1 MGFDLNMVNSPRFQ
15 VAQGEWRTSGEGISQ
30 LMELMA
36 YVDVLDTENEPEN
49 GPEWPPEGM
58 DEARAEA
65 LADWLRFDAAL
76 DAPATPEEEAS
87 ARAWLGEDEAWRAA
101 PSAIPGKVAAWKFA
115 SNENWHVTSA
125 ECELIASALEALLE
139 DGLPDDLAEMVERED
154 DDEDELLEWV
164 EDWKDYNRVAATH
177 GGYRVT

>member
-1 MGFDLNMVNSPRFQ
+1 MGFDLNMVKPPRFQ
-15 VAQGEWRTSGEGISQ
+15 VAQGEWRTNGEGISQ
-30 LMELMA
+30 LLDLMA
-36 YVDVLDTENEPEN
+36 YVEVLDVENEPED
-49 GPEWPPEGM
+49 GPDWPEGM

-65 LADWLRFDAAL
+65 LADWLRFESPL
-76 DAPATPEEEAS
+76 DSPATPEEEAR
-87 ARAWLGEDEAWRAA
+87 ARAWLSQVEASRAA
-101 PSAIPGKVAAWKFA
+101 PSPIPGKVAAWKFA
-115 SNENWHVTSA
+115 SNEDWHVTPA

-139 DGLPDDLAEMVERED
+139 DGLPDDLAETVEREE